1 VKSGSNTK
9 IPKAILE
16 FEKRYENEFFKIDK
30 FGVNRDILGF
40 NKGLM
45 FIPTFLL

>member
-1 VKSGSNTK
+1 MKSGSNTK

-45 FIPTFLL
+45 FIPVFLL